1 MLNSN
6 INYPHPLLRVTTED
20 FISSKFDGDLEILR
34 ETQGFKVIP
43 RFSVNNEQINNLI
56 RTGVFSYAVQI
67 QCRSTYYRAV
77 EYVKDNT
84 PFFINGGTVH
94 ELVELCPC
102 IIAMQDLKSY
112 LIDDFVPAFK
122 QVPVSVYKNDVVG
135 IGNTIRFHAYY
146 KADEV
151 KKASS
156 VITVQSDDSI
166 KRMQVDFNKPNI
178 IVTLP
183 KTQYDTYIN
192 IGNNA
197 TSDVI
202 TLLTGVVS
210 VPVIA
215 LALSEI
221 DPDDEN
227 DYADLPWYKS
237 LRASLDKLANGD
249 PATIDKL
256 LEDKLSTA
264 QLLLGDNL
272 SASLNILLSI
282 LNKEG

>member
-43 RFSVNNEQINNLI
+43 RFSVNNYQINNLI
-56 RTGVFSYAVQI
+56 RTGIFSYA
-67 QCRSTYYRAV
+67 
-77 EYVKDNT
+77 
-84 PFFINGGTVH
+84 
-94 ELVELCPC
+94 VELCPC
-102 IIAMQDLKSY
+102 IIAMQDLENY
-112 LIDDFVPAFK
+112 LIDDFVPVFK
-122 QVPVSVYKNDVVG
+122 QAPVSVYKNDVVG

-166 KRMQVDFNKPNI
+166 ERMQVDFNKPNI

-183 KTQYDTYIN
+183 KAQYDTYIN

-256 LEDKLSTA
+256 LEDKLCTA
-264 QLLLGDNL
+264 QLMLGDNL